1 MPRPPKS
8 KAQKGGTSG
17 QKVATKPDTRE
28 AIRRGA
34 AKRKEAGLQ
43 ARAPLDL
50 GKQISHIAGKH
61 NVLIEW
67 TVTPLDP
74 GDVAACACN
83 CSWVCSCYAMP
94 ESHREVVL
102 DPSVIGNKVLQQDNL
117 DLGVLF
123 KKRQR

>member
-1 MPRPPKS
+1 MPRPKSAAPKT
-8 KAQKGGTSG
+8 ATGGPAL
-17 QKVATKPDTRE
+17 VTKRDTTN
-28 AIRRGA
+28 AIKRGV
-34 AKRKEAGLQ
+34 AKRKAAGLPT
-43 ARAPLDL
+43 RAPLDL

-94 ESHREVVL
+94 ASHGEVVL
-102 DPSVIGNKVLQQDNL
+102 DPVAIGTQVLSADNL
-117 DLGVLF
+117 DLGALT
-123 KKRQR
+123 KKRR